1 MRTIAV
7 VTTGRADY
15 GIYLPVLRRICKVPD
30 LKLCLIA
37 GGSHLSSEYGSTVD
51 TIKADGFEISE
62 CVECLP
68 RSDSPVAVSSAIG
81 RGINGFA
88 EAYDRQKP
96 DMILVLGD
104 RFEMFAATAAAVP
117 LLIPVAHIHGG
128 EITEGAID
136 DSFRHAITKLSHLH
150 FVSTEESKGRVLQ
163 MGEEAWRVKVSGAPS
178 LDNLGEMELATL
190 HEVEL
195 QIGFSLPSPFLLAT
209 YHPATLGNEDATRQ
223 VTEFMGAMEE
233 AGLPVIFTAPN
244 ADQGRGI
251 VVSSIE
257 KYVIAHSG
265 SRYVRNLGTR
275 LYFSLMKH
283 AAAMAGNSSS
293 GIIEA
298 ASLGLPVVN
307 VGNRQRG
314 RLHGKNVIDV
324 PCEKGAILGAIKKAI
339 SPTFRESLKGLE
351 NPYGNG
357 HAAEL
362 IVETLASV
370 PLDRRLIVKRFV
382 DLN

>member
-1 MRTIAV
+1 
-7 VTTGRADY
+7 
-15 GIYLPVLRRICKVPD
+15 
-30 LKLCLIA
+30 
-37 GGSHLSSEYGSTVD
+37 
-51 TIKADGFEISE
+51 
-62 CVECLP
+62 
-68 RSDSPVAVSSAIG
+68 
-81 RGINGFA
+81 
-88 EAYDRQKP
+88 
-96 DMILVLGD
+96 
-104 RFEMFAATAAAVP
+104 
-117 LLIPVAHIHGG
+117 
-128 EITEGAID
+128 
-136 DSFRHAITKLSHLH
+136 
-150 FVSTEESKGRVLQ
+150 
-163 MGEEAWRVKVSGAPS
+163 
-178 LDNLGEMELATL
+178 
-190 HEVEL
+190 
-195 QIGFSLPSPFLLAT
+195 
-209 YHPATLGNEDATRQ
+209 
-223 VTEFMGAMEE
+223 MGAMEE